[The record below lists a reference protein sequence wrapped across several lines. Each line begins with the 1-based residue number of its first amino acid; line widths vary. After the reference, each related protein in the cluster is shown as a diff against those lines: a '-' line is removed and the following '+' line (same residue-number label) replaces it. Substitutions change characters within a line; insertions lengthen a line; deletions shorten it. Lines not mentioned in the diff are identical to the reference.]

1 MRVTLFVF
9 GTIIAAAVVV
19 LLLWRPAMTL
29 ALAVLG
35 AAISLWRMKR
45 PVKAGARVAA
55 APPRRAAAPAPDP
68 TPAPLPPTAEG
79 DMDAAVRAR
88 LAAAGWTVE
97 PAVAGTPWLV
107 AVQDS
112 VRVALRTSP
121 RGPRVTGDDITDAVA
136 AKARENAGY
145 AAVISVNRPADLIVE
160 EAKEARVQLIN
171 LDRLEAYLALAGA
184 FNAPAPP
191 ARRVQA

>member
-9 GTIIAAAVVV
+9 GTIVAAAVLV

-45 PVKAGARVAA
+45 PVKAAARVAA
-55 APPRRAAAPAPDP
+55 PPPAPAASRPAASLP
-68 TPAPLPPTAEG
+68 PPAPADETVDEG
-79 DMDAAVRAR
+79 AVRAR
-88 LAAAGWTVE
+88 LAAAGWAVE
-97 PAVAGTPWLV
+97 PALAGPPWLV
-107 AVQDS
+107 AVQDG

-121 RGPRVTGDDITDAVA
+121 RGPRVTGDDIADAVA

-145 AAVISVNRPADLIVE
+145 AAIISLHRPADLIAA
-160 EAKEARVQLIN
+160 EAKEARIHLIN